1 MKESKLRELSIDRFL
16 QNCEGE
22 CKMTI
27 ENDLILWDDGVN
39 CLCLLSIPSEQQYK
53 YIDGLPCITFGVS
66 YENTNFK
73 GYDTFT
79 LFDRFYSNILNEL
92 KSAYDSLNGTFRICD
107 IGADTDGYIEFV
119 LKNGLAFI
127 KGQLGASFFSHSLKF
142 EFQADQTLIGRLI
155 QAIELG

>member
-1 MKESKLRELSIDRFL
+1 MPISTK
-16 QNCEGE
+16 
-22 CKMTI
+22 
-27 ENDLILWDDGVN
+27 
-39 CLCLLSIPSEQQYK
+39 
-53 YIDGLPCITFGVS
+53 
-66 YENTNFK
+66 
-73 GYDTFT
+73 
-79 LFDRFYSNILNEL
+79 
-92 KSAYDSLNGTFRICD
+92 DSLNGTFRICD

>member
-1 MKESKLRELSIDRFL
+1 
-16 QNCEGE
+16 
-22 CKMTI
+22 MTI
-27 ENDLILWDDGVN
+27 TNDLILWDDGVN
-39 CLCLLSIPSEQQYK
+39 CLCLLSIPSEQQYE
-53 YIDGLPCITFGVS
+53 YIDRLPCITFGVS
-66 YENTNFK
+66 YENANFK

-79 LFDRFYSNILNEL
+79 LFDRFYNNILNEL
-92 KSAYDSLNGTFRICD
+92 KSTYDSLNGTFRICD

-127 KGQLGASFFSHSLKF
+127 KGQLGASFFSHSLMF

>member
-1 MKESKLRELSIDRFL
+1 
-16 QNCEGE
+16 
-22 CKMTI
+22 MTI
-27 ENDLILWDDGVN
+27 KNDIILWDDGAN
-39 CLCLLSIPSEQQYK
+39 YLCLLSIPSEQQYK

-66 YENTNFK
+66 YENATFK

-79 LFDRFYSNILNEL
+79 LFDRFYNNILNEL
-92 KSAYDSLNGTFRICD
+92 KSTYDSLNGTIRICD

-119 LKNGLAFI
+119 VKNGVAFV
-127 KGQLGASFFSHSLKF
+127 KGQLGASFSSYSLKF